1 MIIEQLDND
10 YKFIRIFG
18 DDGSCRVLKPS
29 YDVSNESEEVKQLA
43 EAWTEEIK
51 LAWQEKI
58 NSLKSE

>member
-10 YKFIRIFG
+10 YKFIRILG
-18 DDGSCRVLKPS
+18 DDGSCRILKPS
-29 YDVSNESEEVKQLA
+29 YDVSDESEEVKQLA

-51 LAWQEKI
+51 SSWQEKI